1 MSKHNVIGTV
11 KRHPDGFGFL
21 SPEDTEFPDVYIPRK
36 FMRGIM
42 SGDKVKVSAFPESRG
57 KDRWRGEI
65 MEVIS
70 REVTEVIGQFHS
82 LNGKKGLLLD
92 NNFAWGDDLT
102 VDISNADKK
111 IGKGDWVKVKITSY
125 PGSKK
130 GFSGLFVDVVGNIVD
145 PHLDTMRVLFGHKV
159 PMEFKPKTLE
169 EVKGLPEAIDPKKH
183 TERKDLQKLPF
194 ITIDGAT
201 AKDFDDAICVK
212 ALDSGYKLYVAIADV
227 SHYVKHGT
235 SLEEDAYER
244 GNSTYLPNFVVPML
258 PKVLSDGLCSLNPK
272 TPRLAMVAEMDFDLF
287 GRKTKSDFYEAIIY
301 SHARV
306 TYGEAQ
312 EVVDGNIPEELKER
326 ASDILVAKELADIL
340 MKKRFNEGAIDL
352 DIGETEIVLDETGEP
367 LDVIKSERLF
377 AHRLIEEMML
387 AANVAVAEFIS
398 SKNTEVL
405 YRVHD
410 EPSADGISFL
420 ETFAH
425 NSGVLK
431 LGKGAMSLNEKMASI
446 LKQAQDSDVK
456 TVINM
461 LTLRSMS
468 QAKYSPDNVG
478 HFGLGFDNYAHFTSP
493 IRRYPDLVVHRVLK
507 SLIYKDRRHHNY
519 TVDDL
524 TSAGVH
530 CSATE
535 QRSTKAEREIKSIKK
550 ARFMKRHIGKE
561 FEGAISSVAKFGV
574 FVLLSEFDVD
584 GLIKLDELEGGP
596 FQYDAENLS
605 LRGKKKT
612 YNLGDKFK
620 IKVAAV
626 DIDAGQIDFVAAGT
640 YLPPTPGYSYRKKR
654 TVGDSKKSDRDD
666 EKDNKRRSKSF
677 KPSRKK
683 SSKKGSGK
691 SSSNKKSKKNKKS
704 SNTKGGLAL
713 KVRGLISP
721 KKRKSSK

>member
-1 MSKHNVIGTV
+1 MSKRHVIGTV

-42 SGDKVKVSAFPESRG
+42 SGDKVKVEAFPESRG

-65 MEVIS
+65 TEVIS

-82 LNGKKGLLLD
+82 LSGKKGLLLD

-102 VDISNADKK
+102 VNTSATDKK
-111 IGKGDWVKVKITSY
+111 IGKGDWVKVKIKTY

-130 GFSGLFVDVVGNIVD
+130 GFTGDFVEIVGNIVD

-159 PMEFKPKTLE
+159 PMEFNPKTLK
-169 EVKGLPEAIDPKKH
+169 EVEGLPEKIDPKKH
-183 TERKDLQKLPF
+183 TGRRDLQKLPF

-201 AKDFDDAICVK
+201 AKDFDDAVCVK

-272 TPRLAMVAEMDFDLF
+272 TPRLAMVAEIDFDLF

-312 EVVDGNIPEELKER
+312 EVLDGSTPEELKER

-410 EPSADGISFL
+410 EPSGDGIAFL
-420 ETFAH
+420 QTFAH
-425 NSGVLK
+425 NAGLLK
-431 LGKGAMSLNEKMASI
+431 SGKGSATNLNEKIATI
-446 LKQAQDSDVK
+446 LKEAYKSDAK

-507 SLIYKDRRHHNY
+507 SLIYKDRRHYKY
-519 TVDDL
+519 TIDDL

-561 FEGAISSVAKFGV
+561 FEGAISSIAKFGV

-584 GLIKLDELEGGP
+584 GLIKLEQLEGGP
-596 FQYDAENLS
+596 FQYDAEKLC
-605 LRGKKKT
+605 LRGKKKN

-654 TVGDSKKSDRDD
+654 KAGDSKKSSKES
-666 EKDNKRRSKSF
+666 EKKGKKKFSKSF
-677 KPSRKK
+677 KPGKKKEDRHSSGKK
-683 SSKKGSGK
+683 SK
-691 SSSNKKSKKNKKS
+691 KKNKKS
-704 SNTKGGLAL
+704 SGKKGGLAL

-721 KKRKSSK
+721 KKKKNS